1 LGARSEQEVTVTS
14 ANDPW
19 GRVDDDGTVY
29 VRTAEGE
36 RVIGSWQAGSPEE
49 ALAFYRRKFAA
60 LDTEVSLLE
69 QRITTTD
76 LSPAQARAA
85 IERLQATVTGAHA
98 IGDLGQLHARLE
110 ALTGKVDER
119 QEEVR
124 AQRDQMRTEARSI
137 KEAIVA
143 EAETIAAEATHW
155 KNSSERLRQLLEEW
169 KAAPRADRG
178 VETALWKR
186 LSAARNAF
194 NKRRKAYFAE
204 LGEEREEAKARKE
217 KLCAEAEALAG
228 STDWSVTA
236 AAFRDLMR
244 SWKAAGRAARADED
258 ELWNRFKTAQ
268 DTFFRARSEVYS
280 AKDAAL
286 REHASVK
293 TQLLEEA
300 GKLVPVTDAR
310 AARAALRGIQERWE
324 QAGPVP
330 REAHE
335 RLEAGLRRV
344 EDAVRR
350 AEDAQWR
357 RSNPEA
363 LARARGTVEQIR
375 SAISGLEEQLARARQ
390 AGNPQAVR
398 DAQEALDARRAWLA
412 EAERT
417 LAELTG

>member
-1 LGARSEQEVTVTS
+1 VTS

-19 GRVDDDGTVY
+19 GRVDADGTVY

-36 RVIGSWQAGSPEE
+36 RVIGSWQAGSPDE
-49 ALAFYRRKFAA
+49 ALAFYRRKFEA

-76 LSPAQARAA
+76 LSPAQARGA
-85 IERLQATVTGAHA
+85 IDRLQAAVTDANA
-98 IGDLGQLHARLE
+98 IGDLAQLNARLQ
-110 ALTGKVDER
+110 ALTGAVDER

-124 AQRDQMRTEARSI
+124 AARDQARTEARSV

-169 KAAPRADRG
+169 KAAPRADRA

-204 LGEEREEAKARKE
+204 LGEEREEARVRKE
-217 KLCAEAEALAG
+217 KLCVEAEALAD
-228 STDWSVTA
+228 STDWSATA
-236 AAFRDLMR
+236 AAFRELMR

-258 ELWNRFKTAQ
+258 EMWGRFKAAQ

-293 TQLLEEA
+293 AQLLEEA
-300 GKLVPVTDAR
+300 GKLVPVTDVR
-310 AARAALRGIQERWE
+310 AARATLRGIQERWE

-335 RLEAGLRRV
+335 RLESGLRRV
-344 EDAVRR
+344 EDAVRK

-375 SAISGLEEQLARARQ
+375 SAIAGLEEQLGKAQ
-390 AGNPQAVR
+390 EAGNPRAVQE
-398 DAQEALDARRAWLA
+398 AQEALDARRAWLE

-417 LAELTG
+417 LAELAG